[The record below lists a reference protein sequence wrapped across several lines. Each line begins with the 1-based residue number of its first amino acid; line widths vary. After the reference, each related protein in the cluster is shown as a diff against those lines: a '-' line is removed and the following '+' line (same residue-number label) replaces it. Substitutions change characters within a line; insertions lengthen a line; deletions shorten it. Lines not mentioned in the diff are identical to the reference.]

1 MKETFVT
8 FSRLGTTKAASA
20 SFENLIKNIIAK
32 IGQSSVI
39 TDVSFDIQ
47 INRLSIQVNEK
58 QKKASVVPQVK
69 TKVENGSTTIIV
81 EPLTP
86 SDSMELLHCFEQVKQ
101 YIEYIHDHYPN
112 AQIHYMDVLNNR
124 LDITFNEKIDFT
136 NALIKKNKSSAAE
149 QLSDDFDLFSFTD
162 IEQEGS
168 NESKEVP
175 EKEEKEQPEESKEEK
190 SEDSTDTLEKL
201 NSLSVEEQTKEM
213 VEKPSKDES
222 KNDQAEDKGEERAD
236 DPQESPALS
245 VSSPNKLMIVD
256 GNNILM
262 RSYFATAYGIDEEE
276 LPKDHEGRF
285 INAIYVFLQSLERYL
300 KDYKPTHLAI
310 CWDNNNP
317 FLENFRKKLYSRY
330 KETRNEKPQP
340 LIEQLETIIEWL
352 GQMNIAQFMDEKGLY
367 EADDIIGTLVEKW
380 RSSDSGTIYIVSND
394 HDLYQ
399 LLDTNINQILR
410 KGQQE
415 ILYSI
420 NDFQKEYGI
429 RPSQWIDVKAI
440 LGDKSDNIPGVSGVG
455 EKHVYDMI
463 KKYGSVENIYNQ
475 LDELRENP
483 TYKRYVTKF
492 ESQKKEAELSKYL
505 ATIVK
510 QARVD
515 ALQNLDIQDLTIT
528 NIDQHKKE
536 EIYKRVGLYMK
547 QKFS

>member
-69 TKVENGSTTIIV
+69 TKVENGSTTIIA

-201 NSLSVEEQTKEM
+201 YSLSVEEQTKEM

-222 KNDQAEDKGEERAD
+222 KNDQAEDKGEERD
-236 DPQESPALS
+236 DDSQESPALS

-285 INAIYVFLQSLERYL
+285 INAIYVFLQSLERCL

-475 LDELRENP
+475 LDELREHP

-536 EIYKRVGLYMK
+536 EIYKHVGLYMK
-547 QKFS
+547 QKSS